1 MKRIIC
7 LTVCAVL
14 LAGCAAAE
22 TVTLPNSRYVIDVP
36 DSMVYSPAVD
46 TDYGM
51 EAYYSETLEMDYA
64 SYPVS
69 QATELGMPETLREA
83 AEDRAA
89 QGLDVE
95 LRKINGIETLCY
107 RVKDET
113 DGAPCIGYVF
123 IDGEWMVE
131 IDFWYATQ
139 EAADMT
145 KAIMETIR
153 EKE

>member
-1 MKRIIC
+1 MKRIVC

-14 LAGCAAAE
+14 LAGCAGAE
-22 TVTLPNSRYVIDVP
+22 TVILPNSRYVIDVP
-36 DSMVYSPAVD
+36 DSMV
-46 TDYGM
+46 YGM

-123 IDGEWMVE
+123 IDGEWMIE

-145 KAIMETIR
+145 KTIMETIR
-153 EKE
+153 ARE